1 MIFEAGVVLQGRYRI
16 EAPIGQGGMGAVYRA
31 TDLVTGEVVAVKQ
44 LRTENSAGF
53 SSEEMLQRFEGEWQ
67 LLRTLH
73 HPRIPKMLD
82 AFRLDDCGYYVME
95 FIDGKSL
102 DEVARDYKRVG
113 KRFPEEQLIQ
123 YCLQILDVL
132 DYLHSLPKPLL
143 HRDIKPANI
152 IVRENDEELF
162 LVDFGLAREGG
173 SATTKTLVGT
183 LGYAPLEQVK
193 GHPEERSDLSA
204 LGASMWHL
212 LVGDQPAPFD
222 VPPLAS
228 VRNDVHPALA
238 EVVDRACQD
247 HANRRYVNARKME
260 IALRQ
265 ALATMTGQA
274 APNSGPESYLTEL
287 SDISVHRPLDAKEFL
302 LRAALA
308 TASLLLLMVVAF
320 RVKTLM
326 SRPESPQVSLSATAS
341 PGLPSDLPRTS
352 QSQIPKA
359 PAYELIAASSN
370 LSLQPLPESM
380 RSYFPCATGWQNLG
394 YLGQLEPNRLVALP
408 GESAALLQRRQ
419 EAREIQRFRVGLS
432 RSEPATVQFGL
443 MSNDTL
449 IVGVLSLFDKDF
461 YQTAIHAG
469 GRSSSLLQRPWNR
482 GGGQTFELERQ
493 GNTWLLRDL
502 EDNKQ
507 VSLEAPSAAIDSIQL
522 ILPAARQRQVLSLT
536 GLSVTDL

>member
-394 YLGQLEPNRLVALP
+394 YLGQLEPNRLVAFP